1 MILYHFIRHLYR
13 VFIVAVLLASVNSM
27 STQKQ
32 IKEDW
37 TFFSNNAHVLVCLT
51 HKPQPTAREVARQ
64 VGITERAVQR
74 IIKRFMEAKVLTIE
88 KVGRRNRYE
97 LDLDQQLRHPLEAHK
112 TIGEF
117 IQLIDSDRKPIA

>member
-1 MILYHFIRHLYR
+1 MNNINKI
-13 VFIVAVLLASVNSM
+13 
-27 STQKQ
+27 
-32 IKEDW
+32 EEW

-51 HKPQPTAREVARQ
+51 HVPQPTTREIAAE

-74 IIKRFMEAKVLTIE
+74 IVKRLVEADVLKIE

-97 LDLDQQLRHPLEAHK
+97 LNLNQRLRHPLESHK

-117 IQLIDSDRKPIA
+117 IRLIDSEYQAVE